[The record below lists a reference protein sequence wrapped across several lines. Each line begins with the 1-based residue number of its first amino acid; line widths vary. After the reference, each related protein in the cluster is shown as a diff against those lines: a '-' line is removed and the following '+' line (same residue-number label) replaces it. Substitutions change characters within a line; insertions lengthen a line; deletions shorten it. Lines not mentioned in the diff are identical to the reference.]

1 MTIFG
6 LSMVDFGGF
15 PGLPAGG
22 LTCPRDSRQSWRMS
36 TIGESDGLPG
46 IGSARDP
53 ASRAAATRLVV
64 RLCLPVETVLGLPV
78 VGDVAVRT
86 ISVDRTLRADWLD
99 DARLA
104 CAEVAIEC
112 AGQPGVLLIE
122 KGLAVGL
129 VNALLGLS
137 MPLLAGPLSR
147 IERGVLEGTL
157 VTVLARLGLAPG
169 VRLREEAPAPLPR
182 GSFAIEFSVGLRGE
196 SGRAWFVASDAFLDR
211 LWALREPG
219 RKPVVPW
226 LELAATSVPHSE
238 MAGVE
243 PGDLV
248 VFDESAVRPSDE
260 AWPVR
265 ARWGGVVVPARWL
278 ADGLV
283 VAEESDVANPASDA
297 VTRPERRSESQSGPA
312 TIAARGAIVQ
322 VSAGLVCPS
331 IHGAAF
337 APLVVRRDEPVLVRA
352 AGRPFAYGE
361 IVDVDGALAV
371 RITRRARA

>member
-1 MTIFG
+1 
-6 LSMVDFGGF
+6 
-15 PGLPAGG
+15 
-22 LTCPRDSRQSWRMS
+22 MS
-36 TIGESDGLPG
+36 TIGESDGLTG
-46 IGSARDP
+46 TGSARDP
-53 ASRAAATRLVV
+53 ASRAAATRLIV

-78 VGDVAVRT
+78 VGDVAIRT
-86 ISVDRTLRADWLD
+86 RLLDRNFRAAWLD
-99 DARLA
+99 DARPA

-122 KGLAVGL
+122 NGLAVGL

-157 VTVLARLGLAPG
+157 VTVLAKLGLAPG
-169 VRLREEAPAPLPR
+169 VRLREEAPVPLPR

-196 SGRAWFVASDAFLDR
+196 SGRAWFVATDAFLDH

-219 RKPVVPW
+219 RKTVVPW
-226 LELAATSVPHSE
+226 LELAATSVPDSE

-248 VFDESAVRPSDE
+248 VFDETAAWPSDE

-265 ARWGGVVVPARWL
+265 VAWGEVVVPARWL

-283 VAEESDVANPASDA
+283 VAEESDAATPAGDA
-297 VTRPERRSESQSGPA
+297 VTRPERRSEAKSGPA
-312 TIAARGAIVQ
+312 TIAARGALVE

-331 IHGAAF
+331 INGAAF
-337 APLVVRRDEPVLVRA
+337 APLIVRRDESVLVRA
-352 AGRPFAYGE
+352 GGCPFAYGE
-361 IVDVDGALAV
+361 IAEVDGSLAV